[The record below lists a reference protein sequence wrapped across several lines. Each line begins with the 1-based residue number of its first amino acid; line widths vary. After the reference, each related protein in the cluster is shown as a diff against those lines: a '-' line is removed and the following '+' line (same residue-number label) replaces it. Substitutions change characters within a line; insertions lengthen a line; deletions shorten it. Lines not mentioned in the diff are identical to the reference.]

1 MDHRMSLELQRT
13 LMLFAIVFAS
23 ALACPL
29 VVQAQ
34 NPQPSPTPLT
44 APPPLK
50 VISKDE
56 RQQLDQAKDS
66 KQRLRLTI
74 ELADA
79 HLTRAEQLTMQ
90 TEYEAASNEVGTYHA
105 LIEDALESLSPLKQD
120 SNKARD
126 LYKRLELALRADG
139 PRLTSMR
146 RVTPL
151 EFAVWIKKVEDF
163 ARDGRTEALNS
174 FYGHTVVREKAAPE
188 KPEDKPKETPTPQ
201 SPKSNQP

>member
-1 MDHRMSLELQRT
+1 
-13 LMLFAIVFAS
+13 MLLFTVLLLALVCPAS
-23 ALACPL
+23 T
-29 VVQAQ
+29 QAQ

-50 VISKDE
+50 VIPKEE
-56 RQQLDQAKDS
+56 RQQLDDAKDL
-66 KQRLRLTI
+66 KQRLRLSI
-74 ELADA
+74 DFADA

-90 TEYEAASNEVGTYHA
+90 TEYEVASNEVGTYHA
-105 LIEDALESLSPLKQD
+105 IIEDALENLSSLKQD
-120 SNKARD
+120 SNKTRD

-163 ARDGRTEALNS
+163 ARAGRTEALNS
-174 FYGHTVVREKAAPE
+174 FYGHTVVREKTAPE
-188 KPEDKPKETPTPQ
+188 KPEDKPKESPTPQ